1 MKPLP
6 PEMLQQ
12 IEALTREAMGF
23 STARGDSLNITN
35 SLFTN
40 EVQLKKH
47 LRYLKAHNLLLS
59 YWITEN
65 TAYCHYC
72 LVYVA
77 FRYQTSMG

>member
-23 STARGDSLNITN
+23 PLHVGILSTLLIHCLPMRL
-35 SLFTN
+35 
-40 EVQLKKH
+40 QLKH
-47 LRYLKAHNLLLS
+47 LRYLKAHNLCSVTGLRK
-59 YWITEN
+59 N